1 MNKRFILTLWSE
13 WHGEDIET
21 HEVDCSRLDAEN
33 TLADMWNGSA
43 AVTAERGRYRAELR
57 ERGQRRALSIIS

>member
-1 MNKRFILTLWSE
+1 MNKRFILTLWSD
-13 WHGEDIET
+13 WHGEDIQT
-21 HEVDCSRLDAEN
+21 HEVDCSRLEAEN

-57 ERGQRRALSIIS
+57 ELGCRTPISLIG

>member
-13 WHGEDIET
+13 WHGEYIQT
-21 HEVDCSRLDAEN
+21 HELDCSRLEAEN

-43 AVTAERGRYRAELR
+43 AVTAERGRYRGELR
-57 ERGQRRALSIIS
+57 ELGCRIPNSLIG

>member
-1 MNKRFILTLWSE
+1 VNNRFILTLWSE
-13 WHGEDIET
+13 WHGEYIQT
-21 HEVDCSRLDAEN
+21 HELDCSRLEAEN

-57 ERGQRRALSIIS
+57 ERSQRRAISTIY